1 VRDELARS
9 RKKPDSIK
17 NPAPAPVRGFSF
29 PASISTETMF
39 ITDTATH
46 KHTARD
52 AMRTAAACMALPP
65 PPAAAAS

>member
-17 NPAPAPVRGFSF
+17 NPAPTPVRGFSF

-39 ITDTATH
+39 TADTATH
-46 KHTARD
+46 KHSTRA
-52 AMRTAAACMALPP
+52 AMRAAAACMALIP